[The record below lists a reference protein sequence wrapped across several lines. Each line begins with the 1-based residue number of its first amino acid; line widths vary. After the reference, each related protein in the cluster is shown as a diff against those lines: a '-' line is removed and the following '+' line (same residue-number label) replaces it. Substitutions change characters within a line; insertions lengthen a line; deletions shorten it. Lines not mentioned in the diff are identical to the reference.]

1 MVVLAVSHFKLTC
14 MYWSVPA
21 KVKLAVERWGDHAVV
36 YNSLSGETHYIN
48 ELAIEVLALL
58 QNTPETLASLG
69 DKICLLFEVDDR
81 SALQQQLSQLI
92 IEFDNLG
99 LIEATKCEN

>member
-1 MVVLAVSHFKLTC
+1 MTT
-14 MYWSVPA
+14 
-21 KVKLAVERWGDHAVV
+21 WGEYAVV

-48 ELAIEVLALL
+48 ELAIEVLTLL
-58 QNTPETLASLG
+58 QVAPETLASLN

-99 LIEATKCEN
+99 LIEAAKCEN

>member
-1 MVVLAVSHFKLTC
+1 MYWGTPTAFKLAMTI
-14 MYWSVPA
+14 
-21 KVKLAVERWGDHAVV
+21 WGEHAVV

-48 ELAIEVLALL
+48 ELAIELLTLL
-58 QNTPETLASLG
+58 QVAPETLASLS

-81 SALQQQLSQLI
+81 RALQQQLSQLI